1 MSIGARPAGASM
13 PDVDGGGD
21 RGVTMIRVS
30 AQVLPLVLLSPTRVW
45 SNPAGS
51 GSIEATLCE

>member
-1 MSIGARPAGASM
+1 M